1 MAVISEIPQKRVRT
15 FVAEDFV
22 VTEWSQ
28 LKPYLDTLQTLPLET
43 VADVED
49 WLLRYGELEAVA
61 NEDGAW
67 RFINMT
73 RDTDNSV
80 LRERYMY
87 FISEI
92 IPKFAVKGHELQL
105 RLYRSPG
112 FQQLDPVHW
121 KVLIRLIQNR
131 IRLYNEENIQLAAEV
146 RRRSREFDAL
156 AAGLHIEENGEK
168 ITQQRAAALLEVK
181 DRAYRQQVWQKITAS
196 RLAHRETFNDLYSD
210 LIQMRHRIAL
220 NAGFSSYADYKFAEL
235 GRFDYTRADCYAFH
249 DSVEKVVRPELERRS
264 RERAALL
271 GLDRLRPWDL
281 SVDELGC
288 PPLTPFKGSD
298 GLMDGVI
305 RLFERMDPRIAEH
318 FRTMQQ
324 MGHLDLES
332 RLGKAPGGYNYSL
345 PETGVPFIFMNAV
358 GTQGDLTTMLHETG
372 HAIHSFATHKLRVS
386 EFKQLPAEIA
396 ELASM
401 SMELLTMDYL
411 DEFYPDPA
419 DVVRAKRELIL
430 RPINLLPW
438 IAAIDAFQWWVY
450 DNPAHTIA
458 EREQQWISI
467 FRRFHGDYV
476 DWSGYEHI
484 LASFWQK
491 QGHVFEVP
499 FYYIEYGIAQL
510 GAVAVWRNSRQHPA
524 KGLQDYLHALSL
536 GYSRPIPEIYAA
548 AGAKFDLSEPYI
560 RELIDFSLTELQRIS
575 R

>member
-1 MAVISEIPQKRVRT
+1 MAVISENPQKRLRT

-28 LKPYLDTLQTLPLET
+28 IKPYLDTLLTLPLET

-49 WLLRYGELEAVA
+49 WLLQYGELEAVA

-73 RDTDNSV
+73 RDTDNAA

-105 RLYRSPG
+105 RLSQSPG
-112 FQQLDPVHW
+112 FQQLDPVKW
-121 KVLIRLIQNR
+121 KILIRLIQNR
-131 IRLYNEENIQLAAEV
+131 IRLYNEDNIRLASEA

-156 AAGLHIEENGEK
+156 AAGLHIEEGGEK
-168 ITQQRAAALLEVK
+168 ITLQRAAALLEEK
-181 DRAYRQQVWQKITAS
+181 DRAYRQQVWHKITVT
-196 RLAHRETFNDLYSD
+196 RLAHRDTLNNLYSD
-210 LIQMRHRIAL
+210 LIQMRTRIAA
-220 NAGFSSYADYKFAEL
+220 NAGYSSYADYKFAEL

-264 RERAALL
+264 RARAAHL
-271 GLDRLRPWDL
+271 GIERLRPWDL
-281 SVDELGC
+281 AVDEFGQE
-288 PPLTPFKGSD
+288 PLTPFNGPE

-305 RLFERMDPRIAEH
+305 RLFERMDPRIAAQ
-318 FRTMQQ
+318 FRTMQS
-324 MGHLDLES
+324 MGHLDLDS

-372 HAIHSFATHKLRVS
+372 HAIHSFATHKLRIS

-419 DVVRAKRELIL
+419 DLVRAKRELIM

-450 DNPAHTIA
+450 DHPLHSVE
-458 EREQQWISI
+458 EREASWMAI

-476 DWSGYEHI
+476 DWSGYEEV

-510 GAVAVWRNSRQHPA
+510 GAVAVWRNSRQHPE

-548 AGAKFDLSEPYI
+548 AGARFDLSEPYI
-560 RELIDFSLTELQRIS
+560 RELIDFMLGELEALGR
-575 R
+575 